1 MTLVPDRSKLQMKQE
16 ATLAMTVE
24 QTILAELRE
33 LRESTDELKGQVR
46 DLRTVM
52 LGSQDGDT
60 AFGRLPMVEDRLSK
74 LYEEV
79 QELKLAHVREGVY
92 GSVLS
97 KTGGFIAGVLGA
109 LITAVANIVFH
120 FVWHR

>member
-1 MTLVPDRSKLQMKQE
+1 MKQE

-24 QTILAELRE
+24 QTILLELRE